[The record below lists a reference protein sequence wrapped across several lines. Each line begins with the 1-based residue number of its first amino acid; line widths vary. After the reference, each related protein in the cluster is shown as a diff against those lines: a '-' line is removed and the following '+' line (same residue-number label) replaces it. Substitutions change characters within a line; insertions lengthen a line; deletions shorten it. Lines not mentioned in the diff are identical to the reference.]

1 LSFCGGQPAYGTE
14 TTRALGVDGVIFDDV
29 WEKEV
34 TVSMSCG
41 CRART
46 FDDLMYKTVTMVVML
61 WICFSGLALFFGGS
75 GF

>member
-1 LSFCGGQPAYGTE
+1 MIL
-14 TTRALGVDGVIFDDV
+14 DDV

-61 WICFSGLALFFGGS
+61 WICLSGLALFFGGS